1 MRVLRNALALLL
13 VCNFLLSFPSIAE
26 GLKGKWEGNIE
37 IGTQLVPVVFNITV
51 SDNQLKA
58 TMDSPMQGAKD
69 IPIESVSVSGN
80 QVVFDIAVAG
90 ARYES
95 IKEGD
100 SLVGTWKQSGQLLA
114 LTMTKQSNQA
124 TTTKASQPVK
134 KLYRP
139 QEPTPPFDYVSK
151 EVSFLNSKDGI
162 ELSGTLTLPKK
173 PIAAVILVSGSGPQD
188 RNQLFMGHK
197 TFWVLA
203 DFLSSNS
210 IAVLRFDDRGVGKS
224 QGVFEN
230 STSYDFS
237 EDVSAGVDFL
247 KSVPELNGNMFG
259 IIGHSEG
266 GLIAPVTANNNAN
279 VDFIVLMAGP
289 SQSGQFVSE
298 NQMKKI
304 LLSNGLTQE
313 ATKAGSEI
321 TAELNKTVLENT
333 STPYTELRAKLLAAY
348 SKKWDSLS
356 QDVKQQIKRLGGG
369 TLPEQR
375 IKMLTG
381 NWYKTFLTHKPSVYL
396 ANLDIP
402 VLALFGEKD
411 VQVSASEHYE
421 LMQQTLKNGHQH
433 SQSIILEG
441 HNHLF
446 QRSETGAM
454 SEYQHIEETLSPVL
468 LEKIKTWIFAAK

>member
-1 MRVLRNALALLL
+1 MSMFKNALMLLL
-13 VCNFLLSFPSIAE
+13 STTILMSFSSFADEIE
-26 GLKGKWEGNIE
+26 GQWTGSIE
-37 IGTQLVPVVFNITV
+37 IGTQLVPVIFNITAGGGE
-51 SDNQLKA
+51 LKA

-69 IPIESVSVSGN
+69 IPIESVSINGN
-80 QVVFDIAVAG
+80 KIVFDIAVAA
-90 ARYES
+90 ARYEA
-95 IKEGD
+95 IKEED
-100 SLVGTWKQSGQLLA
+100 SLVGTWKQSGQSFA
-114 LTMTKQSNQA
+114 LEMTIQTNPTA
-124 TTTKASQPVK
+124 TIKTPKPAR
-134 KLYRP
+134 KLNRP
-139 QEPTPPFDYVSK
+139 QEPKPPFDYASK

-173 PIAAVILVSGSGPQD
+173 PVAAVVLVSGSGPQD
-188 RNQLFMGHK
+188 RNQFFMGHK

-203 DFLSSNS
+203 DFLSNNNV
-210 IAVLRFDDRGVGKS
+210 AVLRFDDRGVGKS

-237 EDVSAGVDFL
+237 EDVSAGIEFL
-247 KSVPELNGNMFG
+247 NSVPELSDTKLG

-266 GLIAPVTANNNAN
+266 GLIAPVTANANAN

-289 SQSGQFVSE
+289 SQSGLFVSE

-313 ATKAGSEI
+313 AAIAGREI
-321 TAELNKTVLENT
+321 TAELNKAVIENAN
-333 STPYTELRAKLLAAY
+333 TPYAELRTILLAAY

-381 NWYKTFLTHKPSVYL
+381 NWYKTFLTHEPTNYL

-411 VQVSASEHYE
+411 VQVSASEHHD
-421 LMQQTLKNGHQH
+421 LMREILINGHQH
-433 SQSIILEG
+433 SESLVLEG

-454 SEYQHIEETLSPVL
+454 TEYQHIEETLSPVL
-468 LEKIKTWIFAAK
+468 LEKIKTWILAAK

>member
-1 MRVLRNALALLL
+1 MRLFRNTLALLL
-13 VCNFLLSFPSIAE
+13 STTILISLSSFADEIE
-26 GLKGKWEGNIE
+26 GQWTGRIE
-37 IGTQLVPVVFNITV
+37 IGTQLVPVIFNIIA
-51 SDNQLKA
+51 SKDGLEA

-69 IPIESVSVSGN
+69 IPIESVSINGN
-80 QVVFDIAVAG
+80 KIVFDIAVAA
-90 ARYES
+90 ARYEA

-100 SLVGTWKQSGQLLA
+100 SLIGTWKQSGQSFELK
-114 LTMTKQSNQA
+114 MTKQTDR
-124 TTTKASQPVK
+124 TTTTNTLEPIR
-134 KLYRP
+134 KLNRP
-139 QEPTPPFDYVSK
+139 QEPKPPFDYVSK

-203 DFLSSNS
+203 DFLSSNR

-313 ATKAGSEI
+313 AAEAGSEI

-356 QDVKQQIKRLGGG
+356 KDVKQQIKRLGGG

-396 ANLDIP
+396 AKLEIP

-411 VQVSASEHYE
+411 VQVSASEHYD

-433 SQSIILEG
+433 SQSDILEG

-446 QRSETGAM
+446 QRSATGAI
-454 SEYQHIEETLSPVL
+454 SEYQHIEETLSPLL